1 MGSHTSKENSSFQSN
16 NIKNSII
23 SNNSETRGL
32 GITAS
37 SIGNIFNDNSS
48 YNGIVL
54 GKMKI
59 NNIITKSEHY
69 NSDQIT
75 QEKTESEVQNKNL
88 IKFFWREGGN
98 EVFITGSFCDW
109 SKRFKMYKNRND
121 IFEVELFLTKGLYQ
135 FKFIVD
141 NIWRC
146 SSDYPQTKDDQGIY
160 NNFIESSNINMI
172 NNLKSSLNKSINKE
186 NVIINNFSQEKN
198 QIVKRESIDEL
209 KKNYSNI
216 YPYREQLNPEAP
228 KTPDVLEISLDF
240 NENSNQKYLGNNEF
254 FEFSIINFDYSFKN
268 ILKPF
273 HPYLNHLFTS
283 NDIKYQKGDGNNIK
297 NRIKYIGINCN
308 VKVKNKYLSIVY
320 YYPVNKI

>member
-16 NIKNSII
+16 NLKNSII

-32 GITAS
+32 GITTS
-37 SIGNIFNDNSS
+37 SIGNIFNNNSS

-69 NSDQIT
+69 NSDQVT

-88 IKFFWREGGN
+88 IRFYWREGGN
-98 EVFITGSFCDW
+98 EVFITGSFCEW
-109 SKRFKMYKNRND
+109 SKRFKMYKNKND
-121 IFEVELFLTKGLYQ
+121 IFEVELFLAKGLYQ

-146 SSDYPQTKDDQGIY
+146 SSDYPQMKDAQGIY
-160 NNFIESSNINMI
+160 NNYIESSNINTI
-172 NNLKSSLNKSINKE
+172 NNLNHNYNKNVIKE
-186 NVIINNFSQEKN
+186 NIISNFTKEKI
-198 QIVKRESIDEL
+198 QIVQKESIDEL
-209 KKNYSNI
+209 KKKYSNI
-216 YPYREQLNPEAP
+216 YPNREQLNPEAP

-240 NENSNQKYLGNNEF
+240 NDNSNQKYLGNKEF
-254 FEFSIINFDYSFKN
+254 LEFSIINFDDSFKN
-268 ILKPF
+268 ILQLF
-273 HPYLNHLFTS
+273 HPYLNHIFT
-283 NDIKYQKGDGNNIK
+283 NNYIKYKKEDDNRIK

-308 VKVKNKYLSIVY
+308 VKVKNKYVSIIY
-320 YYPVNKI
+320 YSPVNKK

>member
-1 MGSHTSKENSSFQSN
+1 MGSHTSKENTSFQSN
-16 NIKNSII
+16 NLKNSII

-32 GITAS
+32 EITTS
-37 SIGNIFNDNSS
+37 SIGNAFNDNSS
-48 YNGIVL
+48 YNGIIL

-59 NNIITKSEHY
+59 NKIITKSEHY
-69 NSDQIT
+69 NSDQVT

-88 IKFFWREGGN
+88 IKFYWGEGGT

-109 SKRFKMYKNRND
+109 NKRFKMYKNKND

-146 SSDYPQTKDDQGIY
+146 SSVYPQIKDVQGIY
-160 NNFIESSNINMI
+160 NNYIESSNIDMI
-172 NNLKSSLNKSINKE
+172 NNLNNNFNKNKNKE
-186 NVIINNFSQEKN
+186 NIISNFTEKSQIA
-198 QIVKRESIDEL
+198 QTESIEEL
-209 KKNYSNI
+209 KKRYSNI
-216 YPYREQLNPEAP
+216 YPYREQLKPEAP

-240 NENSNQKYLGNNEF
+240 NENSNQKYLGNKEF
-254 FEFSIINFDYSFKN
+254 LEFSIINFDDCFKN
-268 ILKPF
+268 ILQPF
-273 HPYLNHLFTS
+273 HPYLNHIFT
-283 NDIKYQKGDGNNIK
+283 NNYIKYKKEDDNNIK

-320 YYPVNKI
+320 YSPVNKI

>member
-16 NIKNSII
+16 NLKNSII

-32 GITAS
+32 GITTS
-37 SIGNIFNDNSS
+37 SIGTIFNENSS
-48 YNGIVL
+48 YNGIVP

-69 NSDQIT
+69 NSDQVT

-88 IKFFWREGGN
+88 IKFYWREGGN

-109 SKRFKMYKNRND
+109 SKRFKMHKNKND

-135 FKFIVD
+135 FKFIVN

-160 NNFIESSNINMI
+160 NNFIDSSNINMI
-172 NNLKSSLNKSINKE
+172 NNNFNKSLNKE
-186 NVIINNFSQEKN
+186 NIISNLTKEKN

-209 KKNYSNI
+209 KNNYSNK

-228 KTPDVLEISLDF
+228 KTPDVFEISLDF
-240 NENSNQKYLGNNEF
+240 NENSNQKYLGNKEF
-254 FEFSIINFDYSFKN
+254 FEFSIINSDDSFKN
-268 ILKPF
+268 ILQIF
-273 HPYLNHLFTS
+273 HPYLNHLFTN
-283 NDIKYQKGDGNNIK
+283 NDLKYKKDDGNNIR
-297 NRIKYIGINCN
+297 NRIKFIGINCN

-320 YYPVNKI
+320 YSPVNKK